1 MPTPEETLDRTRAE
15 GLAEL
20 IGFLRIP
27 SISSQ
32 PEHADDVRAAADHL
46 ADVYTHIGLENAE
59 VIDTAGHPVVYA
71 DWLHAPNKPTVLVYG
86 HYDVQPVD
94 PLDLWT
100 SPPFEPVQ
108 QNGLLLARGSSD
120 DKGQIAIHWQAIRA
134 WLEATGALPV
144 NLKMIAE
151 GEEEIGSPH
160 FEAFVDSHRS
170 LLRADACVVSDSGVA
185 AKGVP
190 AIEYGLRGLVYFELR
205 VETANSDLHSG
216 LYGGIA
222 PNPAQALSEIIAHL
236 KDPNGRVLVPG
247 FYDGVRP
254 LTDEERRQFARV
266 PFDEVA
272 FKQTYAVEALYG
284 EPGFTPNERTWGR
297 PSLDVNGIWGGY
309 QGPGSKT
316 IIPAWAAAKISCRL
330 VPDQD
335 PEAVS
340 ATLRSYIAKV
350 RPPYA
355 RATLREME
363 GHGGPW
369 ITEIDH
375 PLLQAGKRALQRVYG
390 TDPVFIRSGGSIGA
404 VDVINRHLEVP
415 CLLAGFVLPDC
426 RAHAPNE
433 SLDLESYEIG
443 RRAVVELWRELGS
456 LDLARQKNRK

>member
-1 MPTPEETLDRTRAE
+1 MPKPEEILDRTRE
-15 GLAEL
+15 QGLNEL
-20 IGFLRIP
+20 IEFLRIP

-32 PEHADDVRAAADHL
+32 PEHAADVRTAARHL
-46 ADVYTHIGLENAE
+46 ADLYTHIGLDKAQ

-71 DWLHAPNKPTVLVYG
+71 EWLHAPNKPTVLVYG

-108 QNGLLLARGSSD
+108 HDGLLLARGSSD

-160 FEAFVDSHRS
+160 FKVFVESHRE

-190 AIEYGLRGLVYFELR
+190 AIEYGLRGLLYFELR
-205 VETANSDLHSG
+205 VESANSDLHSG

-222 PNPAQALSEIIAHL
+222 PNPAQELSEIIARL
-236 KDPNGRVLVPG
+236 KDPSGRVLVPG
-247 FYDGVRP
+247 FYDRVRR

-266 PFDEVA
+266 PFDEA
-272 FKQTYAVEALYG
+272 TFKQTYAVEALHG

-316 IIPAWAAAKISCRL
+316 IIPAWAAAKVSCRL

-335 PEAVS
+335 PRHVASALRTYIEAV
-340 ATLRSYIAKV
+340 RPRQV
-350 RPPYA
+350 RA
-355 RATLREME
+355 RLTELE
-363 GHGGPW
+363 GLGPW
-369 ITEIDH
+369 ITPIDQ
-375 PLLQAGKRALQRVYG
+375 PLIQAGRRALARVYG
-390 TDPVFIRSGGSIGA
+390 TEPVLIRSGGSIGA
-404 VDVINRHLEVP
+404 VDVIDRNLGVP

-433 SLDLESYEIG
+433 SLDLESYELG
-443 RRAVVELWRELGS
+443 RRAVVELWRELGAMP
-456 LDLARQKNRK
+456 LGRQKNSE